1 MRAAAAI
8 VVATL
13 SASFAVSVAAEVV
26 PGNMVVAP
34 AGPYTPFLKVKALS
48 DQEPSAAPDRR
59 VSN

>member
-34 AGPYTPFLKVKALS
+34 AGLTRRFL
-48 DQEPSAAPDRR
+48 R
-59 VSN
+59 

>member
-26 PGNMVVAP
+26 PGNMVGAS
-34 AGPYTPFLKVKALS
+34 GALH
-48 DQEPSAAPDRR
+48 A
-59 VSN
+59 VS